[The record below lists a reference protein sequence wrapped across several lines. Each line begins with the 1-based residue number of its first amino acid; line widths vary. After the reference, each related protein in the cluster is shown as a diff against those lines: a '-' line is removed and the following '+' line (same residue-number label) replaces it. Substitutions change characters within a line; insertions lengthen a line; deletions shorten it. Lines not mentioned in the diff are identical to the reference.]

1 MLEALEYYQGL
12 AQKFQGQFLTGPG
25 ILVVLIGLCIWLAGL
40 RWRRVVGA
48 LAGAIIAGTGV
59 LVVSGSHSVVLTA
72 CAIGLLAGVI
82 INRIVFGII
91 GAIVGAS
98 IIMIILANKTY
109 NTADNFTSYP
119 TWPEYEIGSI
129 PIPAPA
135 VLEINAKMAEYFV
148 GRAKSAIASAGI
160 VSFAGAGTVA
170 VIAVLAVLV
179 SPRLFIAVVSSTLG
193 SAVIFVGMIMLL
205 FYKGSRPITYIA
217 DKPRFYAT
225 AFGAMVIFGAM
236 IQLILSPSV
245 FAKVSSDKPADKEKG
260 DK

>member
-1 MLEALEYYQGL
+1 MLEALEYYQSL

-48 LAGAIIAGTGV
+48 LAGATIAGTGV

-72 CAIGLLAGVI
+72 CTIGLIAGVI
-82 INRIVFGII
+82 INRIVFGIF

-135 VLEINAKMAEYFV
+135 VLEINVKMAEYFV

-160 VSFAGAGTVA
+160 ISFAGAGAAA
-170 VIAVLAVLV
+170 VIAVLAVLMF
-179 SPRLFIAVVSSTLG
+179 PRLFIAVVSSTLG
-193 SAVIFVGMIMLL
+193 SAVIFTGMIMLL

-217 DKPRFYAT
+217 DKPRFYAM

-245 FAKVSSDKPADKEKG
+245 FARVSSDKPADEKKG
-260 DK
+260 EN

>member
-1 MLEALEYYQGL
+1 MLEALEYYQSL

-48 LAGAIIAGTGV
+48 LAGATIAGTGV
-59 LVVSGSHSVVLTA
+59 LVVSGSHNVVLTA
-72 CAIGLLAGVI
+72 CTIGLIAGVI
-82 INRIVFGII
+82 INRIVFGIF

-135 VLEINAKMAEYFV
+135 VLEINVKMAEYFI
-148 GRAKSAIASAGI
+148 GRAKSAIASAGV
-160 VSFAGAGTVA
+160 VSFAGAGVVA
-170 VIAVLAVLV
+170 VIAVLAVLI

-193 SAVIFVGMIMLL
+193 SAIIFIGMIMLL

-217 DKPRFYAT
+217 DKPRFYAM

-245 FAKVSSDKPADKEKG
+245 FARVSSDKPADEKKG
-260 DK
+260 EN